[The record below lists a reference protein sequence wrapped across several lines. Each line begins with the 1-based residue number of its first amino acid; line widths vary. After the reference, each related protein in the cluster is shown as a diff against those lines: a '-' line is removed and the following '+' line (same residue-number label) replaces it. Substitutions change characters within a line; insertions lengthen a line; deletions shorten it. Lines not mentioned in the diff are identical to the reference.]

1 MTTFLKRSGLKQR
14 KKATETPLMKAR
26 EQTEY
31 RLFDVLQRLM
41 QLLTLKINMC
51 GITQQSAFM

>member
-1 MTTFLKRSGLKQR
+1 MTFLKRSGLKQR
-14 KKATETPLMKAR
+14 KKVTETPLMKAR

-41 QLLTLKINMC
+41 QLLTLKINM
-51 GITQQSAFM
+51 